1 MTKRRLVLHEVGPR
15 DGLQVEGRTVPTATK
30 RDWIERILAA
40 GVDVVQVGSFVHPE
54 KVPQMADTDALFR
67 ELAGRPVA
75 GKGVL
80 SGLVLNEKGLDR
92 ALACGVSLVC
102 MGVSAS
108 DTHSRKNVGLDTAE
122 ATRRIVAMAKRAV
135 EAGRAVQVSV
145 QSAFGCGFE
154 GPVPEE
160 RVLSIVREYLG
171 AGLTRISLADTA
183 GHAWPDQVE
192 RLYGRLLALAPD
204 AEPACH
210 FHDTYGLG
218 MANVWAAMR
227 AGAVSFESSF
237 GGLGGC
243 PFTKVAAGNVATED
257 LVHGWQRSGIRTDV
271 DLAGLVAVARSVAA
285 FFVRE
290 MPGRVYKTG
299 PVAAAPKKAEVL
311 GVTKRAL
318 EGIRV
323 VDLTNVLSGP
333 YATLHLALLGAE
345 VIKVENPADGDLA
358 RKLGNVPKLNKEL
371 MGTSFLAQNANKK
384 SITLNLKKKEARR
397 SS

>member
-1 MTKRRLVLHEVGPR
+1 MRSRFVLHEVGPR
-15 DGLQVEGRTVPTATK
+15 DGLQVEKQTVPTATK
-30 RDWIERILAA
+30 RAWIETLLDS
-40 GVDVVQVGSFVHPE
+40 GVDVVQVGSFVSPE

-67 ELAGRPVA
+67 ELASRPP

-92 ALACGVSLVC
+92 ALLCGVPLVC
-102 MGVSAS
+102 LGVSAS
-108 DTHSRKNVGLDTAE
+108 DTHSRKNTGMGTEE
-122 ATRRIVAMAKRAV
+122 ATRRIIATAKKAV

-160 RVLSIVREYLG
+160 RVLSIVKEYLA
-171 AGLTRISLADTA
+171 AGFRRISLADTA
-183 GHAWPDQVE
+183 GHAYPEQVE
-192 RLYGRLLALAPD
+192 RLYGAILALAPD

-237 GGLGGC
+237 AGLGGC

-257 LVHGWQRSGIRTDV
+257 LVAGWQRSGIRTDV
-271 DLAGLVAVARSVAA
+271 DLGRLIEVARSVAA
-285 FFVRE
+285 YFGRE

-299 PVAAAPKKAEVL
+299 PVPAAPRTAEP
-311 GVTKRAL
+311 
-318 EGIRV
+318 EG
-323 VDLTNVLSGP
+323 
-333 YATLHLALLGAE
+333 A
-345 VIKVENPADGDLA
+345 PA
-358 RKLGNVPKLNKEL
+358 
-371 MGTSFLAQNANKK
+371 
-384 SITLNLKKKEARR
+384 
-397 SS
+397 